1 MKVVAFNGSPRVEGN
16 TSQLL
21 DRLFVPLAAAG
32 IETEKIDIAPARP
45 RGCTACM
52 KCAEN
57 QDRKCVIATDPVNE
71 WIAKMIEADG
81 IVFASPTYFG
91 NVTAEMKALIDRAG
105 FVARVNDNLFAR
117 KVGAAVVAVRRGGA
131 VPTFDAINHMFQI
144 NEMILV
150 GSIYWNFGFGM
161 AEGDVADDDEGLAT
175 MDRLG
180 ENMAWVLGKLH
191 G

>member
-1 MKVVAFNGSPRVEGN
+1 MKVIAFNGSPRVGGN
-16 TSQLL
+16 TSQLI
-21 DRLFVPLAAAG
+21 DRAFGPLAAAG
-32 IETEKIDIAPARP
+32 IEVEKVNIAPASP

-52 KCAEN
+52 RCAEN
-57 QDRKCVIATDPVNE
+57 QDRKCVITTDPVNE
-71 WIAKMIEADG
+71 WIAKMAEADG
-81 IVFASPTYFG
+81 IIFASPTYFG

-105 FVARVNDNLFAR
+105 FVARVNGNLFAR

-161 AEGDVADDDEGLAT
+161 APGEVAGDEEGLAT